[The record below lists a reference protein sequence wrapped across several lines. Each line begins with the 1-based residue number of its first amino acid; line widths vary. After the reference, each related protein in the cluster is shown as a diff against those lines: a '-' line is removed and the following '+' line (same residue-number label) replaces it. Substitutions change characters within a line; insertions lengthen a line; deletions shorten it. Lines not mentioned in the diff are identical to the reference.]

1 MKGQKSRIKRKDT
14 EKIKQSKTT
23 QKRYSKRRPERKVK
37 VNRTLKSK
45 KAIIAARKKRQRKR
59 LVLEFLGAI
68 MITGTMLLFLSLFLF
83 TFAKVEGYSMVPTLR
98 DGDWVYVNK
107 LGKLKTFKLVYVQI
121 PGKKEKEIRRIIGVP
136 GEKIS
141 YKNDCLQINGEDREE
156 KFIFNE
162 KQVSQENGRFYTEN
176 FSLATLT
183 NKITIPEN
191 QYLLLGDNRPYSV
204 DSRKYGLIDKKFI
217 IGVVEM
223 RLLPLHLWQRY

>member
-45 KAIIAARKKRQRKR
+45 KTIIAARKKRQRKR